1 MKSRLPPC
9 PRSWF
14 HRADTENS
22 GHSHFTLPLLCFHGL
37 RPCPTETE
45 LPCWA
50 SCVDRSTVY
59 RLAACEADPSIHAAY
74 IRNAYVS
81 FTLAYFPTNNRRES
95 VRLCRVDW
103 RPLTIHTNDHP
114 NTPLEL
120 LGDVP
125 GTHHHTFKL
134 NRSTTGAP
142 LKALPIAEP
151 IEPDYASFKELVD
164 GVGAMFR
171 ITNAGSA
178 LSSPWP
184 EDLFG
189 Q

>member
-1 MKSRLPPC
+1 MPTPYETLVETDKLIATT
-9 PRSWF
+9 PRWEEKNPKTGDQKLVASLRVGG
-14 HRADTENS
+14 RA
-22 GHSHFTLPLLCFHGL
+22 FQGL
-37 RPCPTETE
+37 E
-45 LPCWA
+45 LIGRCQ
-50 SCVDRSTVY
+50 
-59 RLAACEADPSIHAAY
+59 LG